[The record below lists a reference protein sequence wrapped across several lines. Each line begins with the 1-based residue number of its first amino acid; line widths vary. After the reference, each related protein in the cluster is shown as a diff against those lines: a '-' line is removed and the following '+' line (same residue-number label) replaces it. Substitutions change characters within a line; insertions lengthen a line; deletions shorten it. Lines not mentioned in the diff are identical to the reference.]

1 VSYGLIGSSLVGT
14 LCASDYKFP
23 QNQQVAENKIIVTA
37 DGLCRRMTPREYER
51 LQGFPDDWTKT
62 LGARNNQRYKQ
73 LGNAITVNVAE
84 WIGQQLVKVEDGQ
97 L

>member
-1 VSYGLIGSSLVGT
+1 MSYGLIGSSLVGT

-51 LQGFPDDWTKT
+51 LQGFPDDWT
-62 LGARNNQRYKQ
+62 ASQSDSQRYRQ
-73 LGNAITVNVAE
+73 MGNAVTVNVAE